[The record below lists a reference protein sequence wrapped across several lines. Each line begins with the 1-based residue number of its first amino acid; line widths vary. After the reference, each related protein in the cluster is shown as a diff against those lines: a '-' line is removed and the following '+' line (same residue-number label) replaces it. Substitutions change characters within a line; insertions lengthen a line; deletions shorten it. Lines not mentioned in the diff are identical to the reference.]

1 MGSFKDKLM
10 GSLGYQDQ
18 PEEEYQ
24 YEDQYEETY
33 EEPEYEE
40 EPRQK
45 SRFGGLGF
53 NRSAEEPSVDSY
65 QEPSVSAGMR
75 IVLLQPNRFEEA
87 QNIASYLLDNKVVV
101 FDLQECDVETAINIV
116 NFVSGAIYAL
126 NGSIQKI
133 NDRGAI
139 FVAVPPS
146 VSMDNELR
154 MGLDEDDYGLH
165 IADWVNRTHSKSE
178 FQD

>member
-1 MGSFKDKLM
+1 MGMFKDKLM

-18 PEEEYQ
+18 AEEEYQ
-24 YEDQYEETY
+24 YDEQYDDTY
-33 EEPEYEE
+33 EEAEYEE

-45 SRFGGLGF
+45 SRFGGLNF
-53 NRSAEEPSVDSY
+53 NRTSEEESVDSY
-65 QEPSVSAGMR
+65 QEPSVNAGMR

-154 MGLDEDDYGLH
+154 MGFDEDDYGLN

>member
-1 MGSFKDKLM
+1 MGIKDTLM
-10 GSLGYQDQ
+10 NSLGFQDQ
-18 PEEEYQ
+18 NEEEYQ
-24 YEDQYEETY
+24 YEDDYGYEEQDY
-33 EEPEYEE
+33 VEE
-40 EPRQK
+40 
-45 SRFGGLGF
+45 
-53 NRSAEEPSVDSY
+53 
-65 QEPSVSAGMR
+65 
-75 IVLLQPNRFEEA
+75 QPASRFEEA

-101 FDLQECDVETAINIV
+101 FDLQECDVDTAINIV

-154 MGLDEDDYGLH
+154 VGLGEDDYGLN
-165 IADWVNRTHSKSE
+165 IADWVNRTHSKAE
-178 FQD
+178 FQG

>member
-1 MGSFKDKLM
+1 MGLKDTLM
-10 GSLGYQDQ
+10 SSLGFQDQ
-18 PEEEYQ
+18 NEDEYQ
-24 YEDQYEETY
+24 YEDDYAYEEQD
-33 EEPEYEE
+33 YEE
-40 EPRQK
+40 EPKQQK
-45 SRFGGLGF
+45 SSSGF
-53 NRSAEEPSVDSY
+53 FRSSSNDNDGSDYGHTSY
-65 QEPSVSAGMR
+65 SGSGMR

-87 QNIASYLLDNKVVV
+87 QNIAGYLLENKVVV
-101 FDLQECDVETAINIV
+101 FDLQECDVDTAINIV

-154 MGLDEDDYGLH
+154 MGFGEDDYGLN

-178 FQD
+178 FQS

>member
-1 MGSFKDKLM
+1 MGIKDTLM
-10 GSLGYQDQ
+10 NSLGFQDQ
-18 PEEEYQ
+18 NDDDYQ
-24 YEDQYEETY
+24 YEDDYGY
-33 EEPEYEE
+33 DEPEYEE
-40 EPRQK
+40 EPKQQTQQK
-45 SRFGGLGF
+45 SSMFGF
-53 NRSAEEPSVDSY
+53 RSSSENSSSDYSSSY
-65 QEPSVSAGMR
+65 SGSGMR

-101 FDLQECDVETAINIV
+101 FDLQECDVDTAINIV

-154 MGLDEDDYGLH
+154 MGIGEDDYGLN
-165 IADWVNRTHSKSE
+165 IADWVNRTHTKAE
-178 FQD
+178 FQG

>member
-1 MGSFKDKLM
+1 MGIKDTLM
-10 GSLGYQDQ
+10 NSLGFQDQ
-18 PEEEYQ
+18 NEEEYQ
-24 YEDQYEETY
+24 YEDDYGYEEQDY
-33 EEPEYEE
+33 VEEQPAKQ
-40 EPRQK
+40 QK
-45 SRFGGLGF
+45 AFSGLGF
-53 NRSAEEPSVDSY
+53 RS
-65 QEPSVSAGMR
+65 SASETTSDDYHTGSGMR
-75 IVLLQPNRFEEA
+75 IVLLQPSRFEEA

-101 FDLQECDVETAINIV
+101 FDLQECDVDTAINIV

-154 MGLDEDDYGLH
+154 VGLGEDDYGLN
-165 IADWVNRTHSKSE
+165 IADWVNHTHSKAE
-178 FQD
+178 FQG

>member
-1 MGSFKDKLM
+1 MGIKDTLM
-10 GSLGYQDQ
+10 NSLGFQDQ
-18 PEEEYQ
+18 NDEEYQ
-24 YEDQYEETY
+24 YEEEY
-33 EEPEYEE
+33 AYDEPEYEE
-40 EPRQK
+40 EPKQQQK
-45 SRFGGLGF
+45 SSMFGF
-53 NRSAEEPSVDSY
+53 RSSSDNSTSDYNSY
-65 QEPSVSAGMR
+65 SGAGAGMR

-101 FDLQECDVETAINIV
+101 FDLQECDVDTAINIV

-154 MGLDEDDYGLH
+154 VGLGEDDYGLN
-165 IADWVNRTHSKSE
+165 IADWVNRTHSKAE
-178 FQD
+178 FQG

>member
-1 MGSFKDKLM
+1 MGIKDSLM
-10 GSLGYQDQ
+10 NSLGFGDQ
-18 PEEEYQ
+18 NNEEDYQ
-24 YEDQYEETY
+24 YEDDYSYEDEQGY
-33 EEPEYEE
+33 
-40 EPRQK
+40 
-45 SRFGGLGF
+45 
-53 NRSAEEPSVDSY
+53 AEEPQQPAKQQRSGFGNFSFRSSNDNAVDDDYHTS
-65 QEPSVSAGMR
+65 GMR
-75 IVLLQPNRFEEA
+75 IVLLQPSRFEEA

-101 FDLQECDVETAINIV
+101 FDLQESDVDTAINIV

-154 MGLDEDDYGLH
+154 VGLGEDDYGLN
-165 IADWVNRTHSKSE
+165 IADWVNRTHAKSE
-178 FQD
+178 FQV

>member
-1 MGSFKDKLM
+1 MGLKDSLM
-10 GSLGYQDQ
+10 HSLGFQDQ
-18 PEEEYQ
+18 NDEEYQ
-24 YEDQYEETY
+24 YEDNYDYDEQA
-33 EEPEYEE
+33 YEE
-40 EPRQK
+40 EPRQQQK
-45 SRFGGLGF
+45 GFSGLGF
-53 NRSAEEPSVDSY
+53 SRSSNENTENDYTNDYSS
-65 QEPSVSAGMR
+65 GMR

-87 QNIASYLLDNKVVV
+87 QNIAGYLLDNKVVV

-154 MGLDEDDYGLH
+154 VGLGEEDYGLN

-178 FQD
+178 FQV

>member
-1 MGSFKDKLM
+1 MGFKDKVM
-10 GSLGYQDQ
+10 NSLGFQEQND
-18 PEEEYQ
+18 EEYQ
-24 YEDQYEETY
+24 YEDDYGYEDQD
-33 EEPEYEE
+33 YEE
-40 EPRQK
+40 EPRQQQK
-45 SRFGGLGF
+45 GFSGLGF
-53 NRSAEEPSVDSY
+53 SRSSSNEATNDY
-65 QEPSVSAGMR
+65 TNDYATGMR

-87 QNIASYLLDNKVVV
+87 QNIAGYLLDNKVVV

-154 MGLDEDDYGLH
+154 VGLGDDDYGLN

-178 FQD
+178 FQI

>member
-1 MGSFKDKLM
+1 MGIKDTLM
-10 GSLGYQDQ
+10 NSLGFQDQ
-18 PEEEYQ
+18 NEEEYQ
-24 YEDQYEETY
+24 YEDDYGYEEQDY
-33 EEPEYEE
+33 VEEQPAKQ
-40 EPRQK
+40 QK
-45 SRFGGLGF
+45 AFSGLSF
-53 NRSAEEPSVDSY
+53 RS
-65 QEPSVSAGMR
+65 SASETTNDDYHTGSGMR
-75 IVLLQPNRFEEA
+75 IVLLQPSRFEEA

-101 FDLQECDVETAINIV
+101 FDLQECDVDTAINIV

-154 MGLDEDDYGLH
+154 VGLGEDDYGLN
-165 IADWVNRTHSKSE
+165 IADWVNRTHSKAE
-178 FQD
+178 FQG

>member
-1 MGSFKDKLM
+1 MGIKDKVM
-10 GSLGYQDQ
+10 NSLGFQDQ

-24 YEDQYEETY
+24 YEDEYEY
-33 EEPEYEE
+33 EEPVYEE

-53 NRSAEEPSVDSY
+53 NRPVEEEPEEDYRDNYSGSN
-65 QEPSVSAGMR
+65 MR

-154 MGLDEDDYGLH
+154 MGFEDDDYGLN
-165 IADWVNRTHSKSE
+165 IADWVNRTHTKSE
-178 FQD
+178 FQN

>member
-1 MGSFKDKLM
+1 MGIKDTLM
-10 GSLGYQDQ
+10 NSLGFQDQ
-18 PEEEYQ
+18 NEDDYQ
-24 YEDQYEETY
+24 YEDDYGYEEA
-33 EEPEYEE
+33 EYEE
-40 EPRQK
+40 EQPVKQQK
-45 SRFGGLGF
+45 AFSGLGF
-53 NRSAEEPSVDSY
+53 RS
-65 QEPSVSAGMR
+65 SANDAADDYHTAGSGMR
-75 IVLLQPNRFEEA
+75 IVLLQPSRFEEA

-101 FDLQECDVETAINIV
+101 FDLQECDVDTAINIV

-154 MGLDEDDYGLH
+154 VGLGDDDYGLN
-165 IADWVNRTHSKSE
+165 IADWVNRTHSKAE
-178 FQD
+178 FQG

>member
-1 MGSFKDKLM
+1 MGLKDTLM
-10 GSLGYQDQ
+10 NSLGFQDQ
-18 PEEEYQ
+18 NEEEYQ
-24 YEDQYEETY
+24 YEDDYAYEEQD
-33 EEPEYEE
+33 YEE
-40 EPRQK
+40 EPAQQK
-45 SRFGGLGF
+45 KSSSAFGF
-53 NRSAEEPSVDSY
+53 RSSNDTTSNDY
-65 QEPSVSAGMR
+65 GHTGYGGSGMR

-101 FDLQECDVETAINIV
+101 FDLQECDVDTAINIV

-154 MGLDEDDYGLH
+154 VGLGDDDYGLN

-178 FQD
+178 FQV

>member
-1 MGSFKDKLM
+1 MGIKDTLM
-10 GSLGYQDQ
+10 NSLGFQDQ
-18 PEEEYQ
+18 NEEDYQ
-24 YEDQYEETY
+24 YDDDYTYDEDAYVDEQ
-33 EEPEYEE
+33 PAKQ
-40 EPRQK
+40 QK
-45 SRFGGLGF
+45 SFSNFGF
-53 NRSAEEPSVDSY
+53 RSSSTEESGYDYHTS
-65 QEPSVSAGMR
+65 GMR

-87 QNIASYLLDNKVVV
+87 QNIAGYLLDNKVVV
-101 FDLQECDVETAINIV
+101 FDLQECDVDTAINIV

-154 MGLDEDDYGLH
+154 VGLGDDDYGLN

-178 FQD
+178 FQI

>member
-1 MGSFKDKLM
+1 MGIKDTLM
-10 GSLGYQDQ
+10 NSLGFQDQ
-18 PEEEYQ
+18 NDDDYQ
-24 YEDQYEETY
+24 YEDDYGY
-33 EEPEYEE
+33 DEPEYEE
-40 EPRQK
+40 EPKQQTQQK
-45 SRFGGLGF
+45 SSMFGF
-53 NRSAEEPSVDSY
+53 RSSSENSSSDYNSY
-65 QEPSVSAGMR
+65 SGPGMR

-101 FDLQECDVETAINIV
+101 FDLQECDVDTAINIV

-154 MGLDEDDYGLH
+154 MGLGEDDYGLN
-165 IADWVNRTHSKSE
+165 IADWVNRTHSKAE

>member
-1 MGSFKDKLM
+1 MGFKDKVM
-10 GSLGYQDQ
+10 NSLGFQDQ
-18 PEEEYQ
+18 AEEEYQ
-24 YEDQYEETY
+24 YEDAYEETY
-33 EEPEYEE
+33 DEEEYVE

-45 SRFGGLGF
+45 SRFGGLGC
-53 NRSAEEPSVDSY
+53 NRSAEEEAEENY
-65 QEPSVSAGMR
+65 QENYSGSNMR

-87 QNIASYLLDNKVVV
+87 QNIASYLLENKVVV
-101 FDLQECDVETAINIV
+101 FDLQECEVDAAINIV

-146 VSMDNELR
+146 VSMDNELNV
-154 MGLDEDDYGLH
+154 GFGGNDYGLG
-165 IADWVNRTHSKSE
+165 IQDWVNRTHSKSE
-178 FQD
+178 LQD

>member
-1 MGSFKDKLM
+1 M
-10 GSLGYQDQ
+10 
-18 PEEEYQ
+18 P
-24 YEDQYEETY
+24 
-33 EEPEYEE
+33 
-40 EPRQK
+40 
-45 SRFGGLGF
+45 
-53 NRSAEEPSVDSY
+53 VW
-65 QEPSVSAGMR
+65 R

-154 MGLDEDDYGLH
+154 MGFDDDNYGLH

>member
-1 MGSFKDKLM
+1 MGIKDTLM
-10 GSLGYQDQ
+10 NSLGFQDQ
-18 PEEEYQ
+18 NDDDYQ
-24 YEDQYEETY
+24 YEDDYGY
-33 EEPEYEE
+33 DEPEYEE
-40 EPRQK
+40 EPKQQTQQK
-45 SRFGGLGF
+45 SSMFGF
-53 NRSAEEPSVDSY
+53 RSSSENSSSDYNSSY
-65 QEPSVSAGMR
+65 SGSGMR

-101 FDLQECDVETAINIV
+101 FDLQECDVDTAINIV

-154 MGLDEDDYGLH
+154 MGLGEDDYGLN
-165 IADWVNRTHSKSE
+165 IADWVNRTHSKAE

>member
-1 MGSFKDKLM
+1 MGFKETVM
-10 GSLGYQDQ
+10 NSLGFQDQ
-18 PEEEYQ
+18 TDEDYQYDDEEYQ
-24 YEDQYEETY
+24 YED

-40 EPRQK
+40 RPQK
-45 SRFGGLGF
+45 QRRFSGLGLT
-53 NRSAEEPSVDSY
+53 RGSDDEEEDYDDGYSVGNS
-65 QEPSVSAGMR
+65 MR

-87 QNIASYLLDNKVVV
+87 QNIASYLLENKVVV
-101 FDLQECDVETAINIV
+101 FDLQESDVDTAINIV

-154 MGLDEDDYGLH
+154 MGFGDDDYGLS

-178 FQD
+178 LQG